1 MGLSREELAE
11 FVARSCE
18 RQGVPVKVT
27 DAVVVGRVAALLGA
41 GTDGGGAKPAPAAP
55 APSELPDD
63 LDTVRVEAAGTR
75 GTRSDDGMVNEGGDD
90 GGLAGEVQVGPP
102 AA

>member
-27 DAVVVGRVAALLGA
+27 DAAVVGRMAALLGA
-41 GTDGGGAKPAPAAP
+41 GADGGGAKPAPAAP
-55 APSELPDD
+55 ARSELPDD
-63 LDTVRVEAAGTR
+63 LDAVRVEHSGAGCAGTDHGMVDDR
-75 GTRSDDGMVNEGGDD
+75 ADDGR
-90 GGLAGEVQVGPP
+90 LAGQVEVRPP